1 VRSFPARSGSHAWPL
16 VAVRVSAQ
24 NQPVKRAALALL
36 AFAAAASVALGVA
49 SAQGGRTTVH
59 AAASNRLLG
68 ITGNTERFKTLT
80 GQDSQ
85 VRQAFL
91 GWGQG
96 QTYGSPFAALLP
108 TLTPIPMLHLG
119 TKGRNNRE
127 AITPGDI
134 AAGKGDG
141 YLLALNHAIA
151 SSAKG
156 IYIRPMAEMN
166 NAGTAYAG
174 YKPNGQPKGPAYSP
188 ATYRKAF
195 ARIYVIL
202 HGGTLDEVNA
212 KLQRLGLPSL
222 RGGEPLPNP
231 FPMLRVLWSPLASD
245 APRVPGNAAEQ
256 YYPGAAYVDV
266 EGGDIYDERL
276 TDTAPWSGLE
286 KLFVQARARGKPF
299 SVPEWGLIGVDDP
312 KFVRHMCTFAT
323 THPATEMLA
332 YYDSHPGSPFDLGS
346 KPGSRAE
353 YRRCMTPLAGTI
365 PDWAAGN
372 VPGAGPELLSLVLTP
387 NPATGPAP
395 LAVSFAIDAQL
406 SVPIGHWQL
415 FFGDG
420 TSTEADGAPPATVD
434 HAYAAD
440 GVYQATLVVYPSPPF
455 DPASAQFFVSAA
467 VTVGTGANP
476 PVSFKATPAS
486 PFVVTF
492 QTDLVLP
499 TTPTH
504 WRIVF
509 GDGQALEGDGAPPH
523 FAGHTYPAE
532 DTYHAL
538 LVLDVGPSARYL
550 AAVDVTITRA
560 APPSGTPT
568 GTVLVNGAPFT
579 GGQIPY
585 GSRVDVT
592 NGTLKITTDTGSL
605 QVYGDGVP
613 AAFVVLRGRD
623 GKKTIV
629 EFRLVGGDFGACTRR
644 AISSARALPPTAKV
658 RQLWGKGKGRFR
670 TRGRYAAATV
680 RGTTWLTVDR
690 CDGTFVRVVAGKVQ
704 VNDFVKRKT
713 VLVAA
718 GKSYLAKKR

>member
-1 VRSFPARSGSHAWPL
+1 VLVRAAPDNRQ
-16 VAVRVSAQ
+16 VQ
-24 NQPVKRAALALL
+24 RAALALV
-36 AFAAAASVALGVA
+36 AAAVAASVALGVA
-49 SAQGGRTTVH
+49 SAQGGSPAGHV
-59 AAASNRLLG
+59 AASTRLLG
-68 ITGNTERFKTLT
+68 ITGNTERFKLQT

-96 QTYGSPFAALLP
+96 LTYGSPFAALLP

-127 AITPGDI
+127 VITPGDI
-134 AAGKGDG
+134 AAGRGDG

-151 SSAKG
+151 TWARG

-174 YKPNGQPKGPAYSP
+174 YRPNGQPKGPAYSP

-212 KLQRLGLPSL
+212 KLRQLGLPPVHGEVL
-222 RGGEPLPNP
+222 RNP
-231 FPMLRVLWSPLASD
+231 FPTLRVLWSPLASD
-245 APRVPGNAAEQ
+245 SPRVPGNAAEQ

-286 KLFVQARARGKPF
+286 QLFMRSQARRKPF

-312 KFVRHMCTFAT
+312 AFVRHMCAFAKS
-323 THPATEMLA
+323 HPATEMLA
-332 YYDSHPGSPFDLGS
+332 YYES
-346 KPGSRAE
+346 KPGSIFDLETKPLSRAA
-353 YRRCMTPLAGTI
+353 YRMCMTPLMGRLPA
-365 PDWAAGN
+365 WAAGN
-372 VPGAGPELLSLVLTP
+372 APGAAPELLILELTP
-387 NPATGPAP
+387 TPAAGPAP
-395 LAVSFAIDAQL
+395 LAVTFGIEAQL
-406 SVPIGHWQL
+406 TVPIKHWQL

-420 TSTEADGAPPATVD
+420 TSSEGDGAPPATVD
-434 HAYAAD
+434 HPYPQD

-455 DPASAQFFVSAA
+455 DPSNAQFYVSAA

-486 PFVVTF
+486 PFVFTF

-499 TTPTH
+499 VTPTH
-504 WRIVF
+504 WRILF
-509 GDGQALEGDGAPPH
+509 GDGKSLEGDGPPPH
-523 FAGHTYPAE
+523 FAGHTYPQE
-532 DTYHAL
+532 DTYRAL
-538 LVLDVGPSARYL
+538 LVLDAPGGRYL
-550 AAVDVTITRA
+550 AAVDVTVTGA
-560 APPSGTPT
+560 APPAGTPT

-579 GGQIPY
+579 GGPIPY

-592 NGTLKITTDTGSL
+592 NGTLQLTTDTGTL
-605 QVYGDGVP
+605 IVYGDGVA
-613 AAFVVLRGRD
+613 AAFVIVRGRD
-623 GKKTIV
+623 GKRTIV
-629 EFRLVGGDFGACTRR
+629 EFRLVGGDFRACTRR
-644 AISSARALPPTAKV
+644 AISSTGALPPTAKV

-670 TRGRYAAATV
+670 TRGHYAAATV
-680 RGTTWLTVDR
+680 RGTTWLTLDR
-690 CDGTFVRVVAGKVQ
+690 CDGTLVRVSAGKVQ
-704 VNDFVKRKT
+704 VTDFVKRKT
-713 VLVAA
+713 VLVSA
-718 GKSYLAKKR
+718 GKSYLAKKP